1 VLGLV
6 LQPLVL
12 SSFQLV
18 GLTGRPGLSGSKP
31 KLRSRTRTRSGE
43 ELKWDGSGYWPPK
56 KSVHSQVDKISH
68 QLPPGLLATMSTEVT
83 DAHMLNNGFRIL
95 NTISLCVSLQAA
107 WPPCLAT
114 GSSRLR
120 PCNKFPLTS
129 FGSSRCP
136 LPARLTCLRS
146 SPLPL
151 LLLPLLLLPSPPL
164 PLPLPLLLTSE
175 KEAMRSD
182 ENNCAWETFTPST
195 SPQSRKL
202 ERLAE
207 RGA

>member
-1 VLGLV
+1 MLGLV

-120 PCNKFPLTS
+120 PCNRFPLTS

-136 LPARLTCLRS
+136 LPARYLPA
-146 SPLPL
+146 SPASAAPT
-151 LLLPLLLLPSPPL
+151 P
-164 PLPLPLLLTSE
+164 T
-175 KEAMRSD
+175 ATAAAAAVAAAAAAAAAATAAD
-182 ENNCAWETFTPST
+182 E
-195 SPQSRKL
+195 R
-202 ERLAE
+202 E
-207 RGA
+207 RGDEKR